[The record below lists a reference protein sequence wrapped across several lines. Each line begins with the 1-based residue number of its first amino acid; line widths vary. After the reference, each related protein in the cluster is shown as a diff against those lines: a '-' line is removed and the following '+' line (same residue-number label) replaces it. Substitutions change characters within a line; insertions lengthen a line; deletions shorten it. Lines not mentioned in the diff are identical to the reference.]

1 MLCTAKEK
9 DEYWAS
15 CRQSCEPGEVDPN
28 DAPEY
33 RTPWTCKV
41 IGGSGPSPTPSP
53 TPSPSPT
60 PPPTPAPT
68 PSPVPNPVPGMVF
81 TTGAAG
87 TGKARLFEFVNA
99 LTDQPISGSKARA
112 VHSSGGAAGGV
123 VSESQ
128 GYGLLLSGAVL
139 ASLQPGDADYQ
150 RITDLTHEMFLGWR
164 RMCERSASSGSCQ
177 DDEGFQCGGGKYPC
191 LAHWKFDDDLT
202 NIIGKGS
209 APDGDADALAG
220 MLLAVMALETDGSQP
235 NWLDEARRMGVGA
248 CTLSQQ
254 CACAHGS

>member
-1 MLCTAKEK
+1 MSWAAEEK
-9 DEYWAS
+9 NEYWAS
-15 CRQSCEPGEVDPN
+15 CRQSCEPGAIDPN

-33 RTPWTCKV
+33 QTPWTCSI
-41 IGGSGPSPTPSP
+41 IGGSGPSPSPQPSPSPAPVP
-53 TPSPSPT
+53 TPSPPN
-60 PPPTPAPT
+60 PAP
-68 PSPVPNPVPGMVF
+68 GLAF
-81 TTGAAG
+81 TTGTAG

-99 LTDQPISGSKARA
+99 LTDQPVSGSMARA

-128 GYGLLLSGAVL
+128 GYGLLLSGAIL
-139 ASLQPGDADYQ
+139 ASLQPTDADYQ
-150 RITDLTHEMFLGWR
+150 RITTLTHEMFLGWR
-164 RMCERSASSGSCQ
+164 RMCELSASSGSCQ

-220 MLLAVMALETDGSQP
+220 MLLAVLALEKEPSPP
-235 NWLDEARRMGVGA
+235 NWLDEACPLYVCGCG
-248 CTLSQQ
+248 
-254 CACAHGS
+254 GSNGLRDQDALRQAVL